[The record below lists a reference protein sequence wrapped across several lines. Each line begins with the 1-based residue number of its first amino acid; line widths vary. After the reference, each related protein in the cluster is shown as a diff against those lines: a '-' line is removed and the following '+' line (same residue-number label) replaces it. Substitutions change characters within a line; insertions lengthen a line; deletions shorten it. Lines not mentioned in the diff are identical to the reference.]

1 MHAITVSLV
10 GTAVSAVR
18 HTTTA
23 SGLPVARFRM
33 VSQPRRYDAT
43 AGTFIDLDSSYVTVL
58 AWRSLAN
65 HLNTSLRKGD
75 PVLVVGRLRVREWEH
90 EGRTGV
96 AVEVDATAVG
106 HDLSRGVSRFS
117 RSTRPLEAVG
127 SDEPAGNVAALPDAA
142 PTDGDRTGV
151 DPRTVEPPAAA

>member
-18 HTTTA
+18 HSTTA

-43 AGTFIDLDSSYVTVL
+43 AGGFIDLDSSYVTVL

-127 SDEPAGNVAALPDAA
+127 SEPAGVGPRALSEVTSDL
-142 PTDGDRTGV
+142 GDRTEV
-151 DPRTVEPPAAA
+151 ERTPVEPPAAA